1 MVSWFSTKGVDYVED
16 GDGGGLVFL
25 KMVGSC
31 GGWRRQKVCFFL
43 KKGGVCREEG
53 GRGAA
58 WVAVFES

>member
-1 MVSWFSTKGVDYVED
+1 MWRMGTEKGV
-16 GDGGGLVFL
+16 
-25 KMVGSC
+25 
-31 GGWRRQKVCFFL
+31 FFL